1 MVALQKMSSSDTE
14 NTRRKDPPDLDT
26 PPATAMKESSS
37 SGSKDSGVDLAS
49 PVLRAAHA
57 QEAGAGASF
66 SDLAASEQADSE
78 APRPRPAHHRY
89 PHAEEK
95 ISLLTFE
102 EIKTRY
108 FQIQLED
115 EGLLVD
121 KIIPGMADCC
131 SRAVA
136 EVLGKL
142 YMYRIYVYISYFLYF
157 VFPNHATSK
166 YCCDVRP
173 GEGPPGATV
182 RPPGQHP
189 PLPSE
194 QPPQTSL
201 RPPAE
206 AAAGGR
212 PQPGA
217 GAPLQP
223 PLQPQLH
230 AGRRPLALLP
240 PARTLEIRGHQQPG
254 PEAARGLISVQS
266 VDI

>member
-57 QEAGAGASF
+57 QEAGAGAGASF

-78 APRPRPAHHRY
+78 AARPRPAHHRY

-142 YMYRIYVYISYFLYF
+142 QMYRMSTFPISYILYF
-157 VFPNHATSK
+157 QITQPLNTAPCQAWRRCPWC
-166 YCCDVRP
+166 YC
-173 GEGPPGATV
+173 
-182 RPPGQHP
+182 
-189 PLPSE
+189 S
-194 QPPQTSL
+194 SSW
-201 RPPAE
+201 
-206 AAAGGR
+206 AASSA
-212 PQPGA
+212 
-217 GAPLQP
+217 
-223 PLQPQLH
+223 
-230 AGRRPLALLP
+230 
-240 PARTLEIRGHQQPG
+240 
-254 PEAARGLISVQS
+254 S
-266 VDI
+266 

>member
-1 MVALQKMSSSDTE
+1 MVALQKMSSS
-14 NTRRKDPPDLDT
+14 DLDT

-78 APRPRPAHHRY
+78 AARPRPAHHRY

-142 YMYRIYVYISYFLYF
+142 QMYRIYISTFPISYLY
-157 VFPNHATSK
+157 
-166 YCCDVRP
+166 
-173 GEGPPGATV
+173 
-182 RPPGQHP
+182 
-189 PLPSE
+189 L
-194 QPPQTSL
+194 
-201 RPPAE
+201 
-206 AAAGGR
+206 
-212 PQPGA
+212 
-217 GAPLQP
+217 
-223 PLQPQLH
+223 
-230 AGRRPLALLP
+230 
-240 PARTLEIRGHQQPG
+240 
-254 PEAARGLISVQS
+254 
-266 VDI
+266 